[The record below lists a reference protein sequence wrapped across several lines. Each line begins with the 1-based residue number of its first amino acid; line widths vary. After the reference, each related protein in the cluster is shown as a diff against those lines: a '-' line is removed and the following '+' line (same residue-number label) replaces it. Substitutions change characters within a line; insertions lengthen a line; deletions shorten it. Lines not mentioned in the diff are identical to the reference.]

1 MVGSRN
7 QCPWLWL
14 AGPEEAAGKGRHG
27 GREDGWLQRLKLT
40 ACEKSSSQVLHL
52 PSISLLTRQGMSGTT
67 VSPFTSFSFTHTLT
81 CVHKKNVTQ
90 IGTHTHTVKYTQS
103 RRRWPLAI
111 FSQFPSFI
119 SSWKAV
125 FFQCLWKITEP
136 RPTKGSKTIQ
146 KKWINNTM
154 KQNLIKDLHGR
165 FILCRSYT
173 TWPRCISSP
182 GLISRCYTGFVITSL
197 I

>member
-67 VSPFTSFSFTHTLT
+67 VSPFTSSSFTHTLT

-90 IGTHTHTVKYTQS
+90 IGTHTHCQIHSKQTA
-103 RRRWPLAI
+103 LALGL
-111 FSQFPSFI
+111 FKSVPFFYLFVESCFLSI
-119 SSWKAV
+119 S
-125 FFQCLWKITEP
+125 L
-136 RPTKGSKTIQ
+136 
-146 KKWINNTM
+146 
-154 KQNLIKDLHGR
+154 KDHR
-165 FILCRSYT
+165 ATANQRK
-173 TWPRCISSP
+173 
-182 GLISRCYTGFVITSL
+182 
-197 I
+197 